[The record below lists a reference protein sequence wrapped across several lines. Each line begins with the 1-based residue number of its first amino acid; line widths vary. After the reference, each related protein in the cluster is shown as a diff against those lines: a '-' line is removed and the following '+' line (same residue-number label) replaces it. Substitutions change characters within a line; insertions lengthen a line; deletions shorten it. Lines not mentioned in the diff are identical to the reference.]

1 MKKILYFSAKWC
13 GPCKQLGP
21 VMDSLSAEGLPIQKI
36 DVDENSQLSAEY
48 AVRNIPCLV
57 LVDANGN
64 EVKRLL
70 GNNPSNVIKNW
81 YNQN

>member
-36 DVDENSQLSAEY
+36 DVDENSQ
-48 AVRNIPCLV
+48 
-57 LVDANGN
+57 
-64 EVKRLL
+64 
-70 GNNPSNVIKNW
+70 
-81 YNQN
+81 

>member
-36 DVDENSQLSAEY
+36 DVDENRQLSAEY
-48 AVRNIPCLV
+48 DVRNVPCLV

>member
-48 AVRNIPCLV
+48 AVRTIPCLV

>member
-1 MKKILYFSAKWC
+1 MNKILYFSAQWC

-21 VMDSLSAEGLPIQKI
+21 VMDTLSSEGLPIQKV
-36 DVDENSQLSAEY
+36 DVDQNSNLAAEY

-57 LVDANGN
+57 LVDTNGN
-64 EVKRLL
+64 ELKRLV
-70 GNNPSNVIKNW
+70 GNNPPNIIKNW

>member
-36 DVDENSQLSAEY
+36 DVDENNQLSAEY
-48 AVRNIPCLV
+48 VIRNIPCLV

-70 GNNPSNVIKNW
+70 GNNPSNIIKNW